1 MIRMTHSDLQNT
13 IEWTEN
19 SHIGELV
26 IEAPTL
32 FREVSRDLNEE
43 TSDGVGL
50 NFIEGTK
57 TLNFSNEIEAVFNP
71 TKLSFNNRKATSTL
85 LKLLVK
91 TSNSEEFYLET
102 NKFKTKIIKYLGELI
117 DTEGFGFEVVA
128 DDFTLD
134 QIAKAVNLH
143 VVGDEDDY
151 IELLTDYMEA
161 MTELAGIKLFVFVNL
176 RSYIAEKET
185 EQLIKNVLNHQ
196 FNILFIENQARA
208 KFPEFNRIMVDKDFC
223 EI

>member
-1 MIRMTHSDLQNT
+1 MIRMTHSDLQGI

-19 SHIGELV
+19 NHIGEFV
-26 IEAPTL
+26 IEAPAL
-32 FREVSRDLNEE
+32 FKEVSRDLNEE

-57 TLNFSNEIEAVFNP
+57 TLNFSNEIEAIFNP
-71 TKLSFNNRKATSTL
+71 TKLSFNNRKALSTL

-102 NKFKTKIIKYLGELI
+102 NKFKTKIIKYLGELM
-117 DTEGFGFEVVA
+117 DVEGFGFEVIA

-134 QIAKAVNLH
+134 QIAKAVNFH

-161 MTELAGIKLFVFVNL
+161 MTELTGVKLFVFVNL
-176 RSYIAEKET
+176 RAYITERET

-196 FNILFIENQARA
+196 FNILLIENQARA
-208 KFPEFNRIMVDKDFC
+208 KYPEFKRITVDKDFC
-223 EI
+223 EV